1 MGTRIAGINLS
12 KNGSLAIINDGR
24 VEFYLEEERL
34 SRIKRDRGAK
44 FLVEKYLD
52 GVDAVAIC
60 DCYTKYYPKKFLQ
73 RTKEKEAVCKVIRNK
88 NIPILDYRQRHHECH
103 AANARYGS
111 PFDDCAVLVMDGKG
125 SVHDHNNLR
134 FCEIESIFDNFNP
147 VFKHYSTF
155 WSEDEC
161 KKLGKPYWE
170 SMNTQELF
178 MEGEDCHSEN
188 TDGFILYSD
197 RTSVGQAY
205 RRVSREC
212 GFDELDAGKTMGLS
226 SYGSGRVDLFNE
238 EYGHSL
244 CSKEL
249 YAKEDSTGYYGHQ
262 EPVDLAYNLQKSAER
277 HAIFMVAMAINL
289 TNNKNVCVTGG
300 FFLNCVANY
309 AIIKNVDVN
318 LYADPLSYDGGLAIG
333 SALLA
338 YYEHFCN

>member
-12 KNGSLAIINDGR
+12 KNGSLAIINDGK

-125 SVHDHNNLR
+125 SVHNHNNLR

-155 WSEDEC
+155 WSESEC
-161 KKLGKPYWE
+161 GKLDKPYWD
-170 SMNTQELF
+170 NNNF
-178 MEGEDCHSEN
+178 
-188 TDGFILYSD
+188 YSD

-249 YAKEDSTGYYGHQ
+249 YAKEDSTGYYGNQ
-262 EPVDLAYNLQKSAER
+262 EPIDLAYNLQKSAER

-289 TNNKNVCVTGG
+289 TNNNNVCVTGG
-300 FFLNCVANY
+300 FFLNCVSNY

-318 LYADPLSYDGGLAIG
+318 LYVDPLSYDGGLSIG
-333 SALLA
+333 SAFLA

>member
-111 PFDDCAVLVMDGKG
+111 PFNDCAVLVMDGKG

-155 WSEDEC
+155 WSESECGKLDE
-161 KKLGKPYWE
+161 PYWD
-170 SMNTQELF
+170 NNNF
-178 MEGEDCHSEN
+178 
-188 TDGFILYSD
+188 YSD
-197 RTSVGQAY
+197 RTSIGQAY

-277 HAIFMVAMAINL
+277 HAIFMVEMAINL

>member
-12 KNGSLAIINDGR
+12 KNGSLAIINDGK

-125 SVHDHNNLR
+125 SVHNHNNLR

-155 WSEDEC
+155 WSESEC
-161 KKLGKPYWE
+161 GKLDKPYWD
-170 SMNTQELF
+170 NNNF
-178 MEGEDCHSEN
+178 
-188 TDGFILYSD
+188 YSD

-249 YAKEDSTGYYGHQ
+249 YAKEDSTGYYGNQ
-262 EPVDLAYNLQKSAER
+262 EPIDLAYNLQKSAER
-277 HAIFMVAMAINL
+277 HAIYMVAMAINL
-289 TNNKNVCVTGG
+289 TNNNNVCVTGG

>member
-155 WSEDEC
+155 WSESECGKLDE
-161 KKLGKPYWE
+161 PYWD
-170 SMNTQELF
+170 NNNF
-178 MEGEDCHSEN
+178 
-188 TDGFILYSD
+188 YSD

>member
-1 MGTRIAGINLS
+1 LGTRIAGINLS

-155 WSEDEC
+155 WSESECGKLDE
-161 KKLGKPYWE
+161 PYWD
-170 SMNTQELF
+170 NNNF
-178 MEGEDCHSEN
+178 
-188 TDGFILYSD
+188 YSD

>member
-1 MGTRIAGINLS
+1 MCLYFCGTIPCCCRGTRLGTRIAGINLS
-12 KNGSLAIINDGR
+12 KNGSLAIINDGK

-125 SVHDHNNLR
+125 SVHNHNNLR

-155 WSEDEC
+155 WSESEC
-161 KKLGKPYWE
+161 GKLDKPYWD
-170 SMNTQELF
+170 NNNF
-178 MEGEDCHSEN
+178 
-188 TDGFILYSD
+188 YSD

-249 YAKEDSTGYYGHQ
+249 YAKEDSTGYYGNQ
-262 EPVDLAYNLQKSAER
+262 EPIDLAYNLQKSAER
-277 HAIFMVAMAINL
+277 HAIYMVAMAINL
-289 TNNKNVCVTGG
+289 TNNNNVCVTGG

>member
-1 MGTRIAGINLS
+1 MCLYFCGTIPCCCRGTRLGTRIAGINLS

-155 WSEDEC
+155 WSESECGKLDE
-161 KKLGKPYWE
+161 PYWD
-170 SMNTQELF
+170 NNNF
-178 MEGEDCHSEN
+178 
-188 TDGFILYSD
+188 YSD

>member
-103 AANARYGS
+103 ATNARYGS

-155 WSEDEC
+155 WSESECGKLDE
-161 KKLGKPYWE
+161 PYWD
-170 SMNTQELF
+170 NNNF
-178 MEGEDCHSEN
+178 
-188 TDGFILYSD
+188 YSD

-205 RRVSREC
+205 RKVSREC

>member
-1 MGTRIAGINLS
+1 MARIAGINLS
-12 KNGSLAIINDGR
+12 KYGSLAIINDGR
-24 VEFYLEEERL
+24 VEFYLEEERI
-34 SRIKRDRGAK
+34 SRVKRDRGAVQ
-44 FLVEKYLD
+44 LVHRYLD
-52 GVDAVAIC
+52 DVDVVTIC
-60 DCYTKYYPKKFLQ
+60 DCYTKYNARKFLR
-73 RTKEKEAVCKVIRNK
+73 RTKEKEAVCKVIRAK
-88 NIPILDYRQRHHECH
+88 GIPIKDYRRRHHECH
-103 AANARYGS
+103 AANAFYNSG
-111 PFDDCAVLVMDGKG
+111 FDDAVVVVMDGKG
-125 SVHDHNNLR
+125 SVHDYDGMR
-134 FCEIESIFDNFNP
+134 YCETESIFDNLTP

-155 WSEDEC
+155 WSEKEC
-161 KKLGKPYWE
+161 KKLEQPFWKD
-170 SMNTQELF
+170 NNF
-178 MEGEDCHSEN
+178 
-188 TDGFILYSD
+188 YSD

-277 HAIFMVAMAINL
+277 HAIYMVAMAINL

>member
-12 KNGSLAIINDGR
+12 KNGSLAIINDGK

-73 RTKEKEAVCKVIRNK
+73 RTKEKEAVCKVIRDK
-88 NIPILDYRQRHHECH
+88 KIPILDYRQRHHECH

-155 WSEDEC
+155 WSESECGKLDE
-161 KKLGKPYWE
+161 PYWD
-170 SMNTQELF
+170 NNNF
-178 MEGEDCHSEN
+178 
-188 TDGFILYSD
+188 YSD
-197 RTSVGQAY
+197 RTSIGQAF

-226 SYGSGRVDLFNE
+226 AYGSGRVDLFNE

-277 HAIFMVAMAINL
+277 HAIYMVAMAINL
-289 TNNKNVCVTGG
+289 K
-300 FFLNCVANY
+300 
-309 AIIKNVDVN
+309 K
-318 LYADPLSYDGGLAIG
+318 
-333 SALLA
+333 
-338 YYEHFCN
+338 

>member
-12 KNGSLAIINDGR
+12 KNGSLAIINDGK

-73 RTKEKEAVCKVIRNK
+73 RTREKEAVCKVIRNK

-155 WSEDEC
+155 WSESECGKLDE
-161 KKLGKPYWE
+161 PYWD
-170 SMNTQELF
+170 NNNF
-178 MEGEDCHSEN
+178 
-188 TDGFILYSD
+188 YSD
-197 RTSVGQAY
+197 RTSIGQAF

-226 SYGSGRVDLFNE
+226 AYGSGRVDLFNE

-249 YAKEDSTGYYGHQ
+249 YANEDSTGYYGHQ

-277 HAIFMVAMAINL
+277 HAIYMVAMAINL

>member
-12 KNGSLAIINDGR
+12 KNGSLAIINDGE

-73 RTKEKEAVCKVIRNK
+73 RTREKEAVCKVIRDK

-103 AANARYGS
+103 ATNARYGS

-125 SVHDHNNLR
+125 SVHDHNQRR
-134 FCEIESIFDNFNP
+134 FCEIESIFDNENP

-155 WSEDEC
+155 WSESECGKLDE
-161 KKLGKPYWE
+161 PYWD
-170 SMNTQELF
+170 NNF
-178 MEGEDCHSEN
+178 
-188 TDGFILYSD
+188 YSD

-277 HAIFMVAMAINL
+277 HAIFMVAMAIKL

-309 AIIKNVDVN
+309 AIMKNVDVN

>member
-1 MGTRIAGINLS
+1 MATRIAGINLS
-12 KNGSLAIINDGR
+12 KNGSIAIINDGE

-73 RTKEKEAVCKVIRNK
+73 RTKEKEAVCKVIRDK

-155 WSEDEC
+155 WSESECGKLDE
-161 KKLGKPYWE
+161 PYWD
-170 SMNTQELF
+170 NNNF
-178 MEGEDCHSEN
+178 
-188 TDGFILYSD
+188 YSD

-249 YAKEDSTGYYGHQ
+249 YAKEDSTGYYGNQ
-262 EPVDLAYNLQKSAER
+262 KPVDLAYNLQKSAEK
-277 HAIFMVAMAINL
+277 HAIYMVTMAINL

-300 FFLNCVANY
+300 FFLNCVANN

-338 YYEHFCN
+338 YYEHFRN

>member
-73 RTKEKEAVCKVIRNK
+73 RTREKEAVCKVIRDK
-88 NIPILDYRQRHHECH
+88 KIPILDYRQRHHECH

-155 WSEDEC
+155 WSESECGKLDE
-161 KKLGKPYWE
+161 PYWD
-170 SMNTQELF
+170 NNNF
-178 MEGEDCHSEN
+178 
-188 TDGFILYSD
+188 YSD

-249 YAKEDSTGYYGHQ
+249 YAKEDSTGYYGNQ
-262 EPVDLAYNLQKSAER
+262 EPIDLAYNLQKSAER
-277 HAIFMVAMAINL
+277 HAIYMVAMAINL

>member
-12 KNGSLAIINDGR
+12 KNGSLAIINDGE

-73 RTKEKEAVCKVIRNK
+73 RTKEKEAVCKVIRDK
-88 NIPILDYRQRHHECH
+88 KIPILDYRQRHHECH

-125 SVHDHNNLR
+125 SVHDHNQCR
-134 FCEIESIFDNFNP
+134 FCEIESIFDNENP

-155 WSEDEC
+155 WSESECGKLDE
-161 KKLGKPYWE
+161 PYWD
-170 SMNTQELF
+170 NNNF
-178 MEGEDCHSEN
+178 
-188 TDGFILYSD
+188 YSD

-309 AIIKNVDVN
+309 AIMKNVDVN